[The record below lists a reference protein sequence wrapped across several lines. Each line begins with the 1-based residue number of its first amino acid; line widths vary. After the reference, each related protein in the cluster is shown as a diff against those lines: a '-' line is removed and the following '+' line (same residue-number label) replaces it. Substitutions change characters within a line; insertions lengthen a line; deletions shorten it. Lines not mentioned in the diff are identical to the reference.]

1 MTPQEKVIS
10 IAEGEIGYLEKASNS
25 QLNDKTAN
33 PGSGNWTKY
42 AAYFDAARGT
52 YNFYNGGKNG
62 FDWCDMFVDWCFCQ
76 AFDMDTARKMLY
88 QPMESCGAGCAFSAS
103 YYRNNRAW
111 SSGGTTPAPGCQ
123 IFFGPKGDESHTGIV
138 VEVGN
143 GKVYTVEGNS
153 GNRVMRR
160 EYSLTDSNISGYGY
174 PDWSLVEPE
183 PEPEPALTRSAILD
197 ALGDRWV
204 ETFDDLPDYAQPAFR
219 ALIEAGIYKGV
230 EPSDTV
236 EGTVIRG
243 TVNTHVRAV
252 LIAAAIAESI
262 TADKARE
269 SLREVMAQLMEK
281 LP

>member
-1 MTPQEKVIS
+1 MTPQEKVIE

-76 AFDMDTARKMLY
+76 AFGMDTARKMLY
-88 QPMESCGAGCAFSAS
+88 HPMESCGAGCAFSAG
-103 YYRNNRAW
+103 YFRQNGAW
-111 SSGGTTPAPGCQ
+111 SDTPAPGCQ
-123 IFFGPKGDESHTGIV
+123 IFFGSKGSESHTGIV
-138 VEVGN
+138 VAVSN
-143 GKVYTVEGNS
+143 GKVYTVEGNA

-160 EYSLTDSNISGYGY
+160 EFALDDSSIAGYGY
-174 PDWSLVEPE
+174 PDWSLAPE
-183 PEPEPALTRSAILD
+183 EEPAPTLTREAILA
-197 ALGDRWV
+197 ALDDRWV
-204 ETFDDLPDYAQPAFR
+204 ETFADLPDYAKPTFR

-230 EPSDTV
+230 APSSTV
-236 EGTVIRG
+236 EGTVISG

-262 TADKARE
+262 TTDKAKDAF
-269 SLREVMAQLMEK
+269 REVMAQLIEK
-281 LP
+281 LG